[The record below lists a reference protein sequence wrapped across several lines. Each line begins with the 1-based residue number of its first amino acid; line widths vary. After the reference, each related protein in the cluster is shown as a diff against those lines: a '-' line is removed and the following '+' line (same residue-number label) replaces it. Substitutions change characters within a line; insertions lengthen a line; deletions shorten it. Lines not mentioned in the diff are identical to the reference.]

1 MPARET
7 PRQRGAR
14 RATDLLRR
22 LGEEF
27 RRARVGAGLGCRAVA
42 TAVGISHTQQL
53 RIERGEAP
61 HVDVVVLARIAAVLG
76 LELALT
82 AFPVASPLR
91 DRGHVALLAR
101 FRARLHA
108 SWRWLTEVPMPRS
121 DDRRSADAMVSNAHG
136 RVMVESVTHLDDWQ
150 ALERG
155 INGKAAALGCDRVIL
170 LVSDSRHNRT
180 VIRETSAIT
189 DRFPISTRAALAAL
203 ARGVD
208 PGGDCLVVL

>member
-1 MPARET
+1 
-7 PRQRGAR
+7 
-14 RATDLLRR
+14 
-22 LGEEF
+22 
-27 RRARVGAGLGCRAVA
+27 
-42 TAVGISHTQQL
+42 
-53 RIERGEAP
+53 
-61 HVDVVVLARIAAVLG
+61 
-76 LELALT
+76 
-82 AFPVASPLR
+82 
-91 DRGHVALLAR
+91 
-101 FRARLHA
+101 
-108 SWRWLTEVPMPRS
+108 
-121 DDRRSADAMVSNAHG
+121 
-136 RVMVESVTHLDDWQ
+136 VTHLDDWQ